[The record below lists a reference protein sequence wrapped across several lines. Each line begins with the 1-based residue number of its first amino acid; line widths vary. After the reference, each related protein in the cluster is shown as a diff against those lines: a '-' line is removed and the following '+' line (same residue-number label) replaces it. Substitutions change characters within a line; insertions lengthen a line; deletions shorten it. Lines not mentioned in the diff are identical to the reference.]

1 MRCAACQAMNRDR
14 AVFCRSCGARLD
26 HLCPHC
32 GAPVLHG
39 NRFCDVCGTALDA
52 AATDAPPAH
61 ATGSP
66 PAERPVPHP
75 LAEKIRSSRGL
86 LEGERKQVTV
96 MFCDIVRSMR
106 LAEELGPEAM
116 HGLLNEFFDL
126 ALGVV
131 HRYEGTINQF
141 LGDGFMALFGAPV
154 AHEDHERRA
163 ILSALGI
170 QRALRVRQAQERDW
184 AGHELRVRI
193 GMNSGPVVVG
203 SIGNNLRMDFTAVG
217 DTTNLAAR
225 LQQEAEPDAILA
237 SDSVV
242 RPLKEYLRV
251 EELGPVA
258 IKGRA
263 EPVTTYRI
271 LGLLTRLSPWE
282 AVVRP
287 RSALVGR
294 EHELAALRR
303 ALAEVERGRGMG
315 RAVGLIG
322 DPGVGK
328 SRLLF
333 EFRREVEARPIAWL
347 EGHCVSY
354 GAGVPYL
361 PWIDV
366 VRGRFGIGDGDAPE
380 VVVDKARRALA
391 ALDLTSRE
399 HLGHVLRL
407 LGIEEETDPTA
418 VLSPEAIKSGTVEAL
433 RQIVLRTSEREPTVL
448 AIENLHWM
456 DRSSEEC
463 LDALVDWA
471 ARARILLVAT
481 YRPPYRP
488 RWMERSHVD
497 QIAVASLTP
506 EESLAIVRSMPAGA
520 GLPEPTVAEILGKS
534 EGNPFFIEELTR
546 HVLEHPQNRP
556 DGELPGTIQEVLM
569 ARIDRLPVE
578 AKRLLQE
585 ASVIGRLVPHRLL
598 VALWERPEFLER
610 SLAELQ
616 RLELVHEE
624 TSGGEPIYVFKHALI
639 QEVAYGSLLTP
650 RRQSLHARVAAVL
663 ESLHAE
669 RIEDVDDRLA
679 YHYARTTASD
689 KAIEYLSRLAGRAA
703 RWYANAEAVAAYGE
717 ALAHARRLP
726 PGPERERQ
734 CLILSL
740 RQAHSLHFLGRFDE
754 ILDLLL
760 RQEPEVKLVGE
771 PAIAGEYY
779 FRLGRTY
786 DVLADHERA
795 VECARRA
802 IEEAERCVDR
812 TVEGKARFVL
822 AYVGYWTGHY
832 AEGVE
837 HGRQAVAALEGSP
850 ERWWLGEAHW
860 VIGINHAMTG
870 EFDAALAALERAQA
884 IGESLMD
891 PRLQSTVA
899 FTAGGIHA
907 LRGDAELG
915 VERCRRAVELARD
928 PVGTAV
934 ARGFLGASLL
944 EQGDAE
950 AAIPL
955 LERSVEQLGR
965 FRIRQT
971 QGWFTALLAQ
981 SCFLAGHLDRARGLA
996 QQALEMTLHAR
1007 AAHGA
1012 GWAQRT
1018 LGHVAQAEGAHPEAE
1033 RRLGEAAATF
1043 AAIGA
1048 RYEEARTRLDLAALH
1063 HARGGREAAVT
1074 ELERAC
1080 RLLRGL
1086 GARRY
1091 DGVLTALAGD
1101 LGVALPA

>member
-1 MRCAACQAMNRDR
+1 MQCPACQVTNREG
-14 AVFCRSCGARLD
+14 AAFCRACGGRLD
-26 HLCPHC
+26 HACPAC
-32 GAPVLHG
+32 GAPALPG
-39 NRFCDVCGTALDA
+39 NRFCDVCGAPLGGEA
-52 AATDAPPAH
+52 AGRSVP
-61 ATGSP
+61 
-66 PAERPVPHP
+66 RP
-75 LAEKIRSSRGL
+75 LIEKVRDSRGL

-116 HGLLNEFFDL
+116 HALLNEFFDL
-126 ALGVV
+126 ALGIV

-163 ILSALGI
+163 VLAALGI
-170 QRALRVRQAQERDW
+170 QRALGARQAQEREW
-184 AGHELRVRI
+184 VGRGLRVRI

-203 SIGNNLRMDFTAVG
+203 SIGDNLRMDFTAVG

-225 LQQEAEPDAILA
+225 LQQEAAPDTILA
-237 SDSVV
+237 SDAVV
-242 RPLKEYLRV
+242 RPLRDHLRV
-251 EELGPVA
+251 RELGALP

-263 EPVTTYRI
+263 EPAVTYQV
-271 LGLLTRLSPWE
+271 LGLVARSSPWE
-282 AVVRP
+282 AVAARP
-287 RSALVGR
+287 RAALVGR

-303 ALAEVERGRGMG
+303 ALGEVERGWGGG

-333 EFRREVEARPIAWL
+333 ELRRELEARPVAWL

-366 VRGRFGIGDGDAPE
+366 VRGRFGIAEGDAPE
-380 VVVDKARRALA
+380 AVAEKTGRALA
-391 ALDLTSRE
+391 ALDLTARE
-399 HLGHVLRL
+399 TLGHVLRL
-407 LGIEEETDPTA
+407 LGIEDETA
-418 VLSPEAIKSGTVEAL
+418 AGLSPEAIGSGTVEAL

-456 DRSSEEC
+456 DRASEEC
-463 LDALVDWA
+463 LDAIVDSA

-488 RWMERSHVD
+488 RWMERAHVN
-497 QIAVASLTP
+497 QIALASLTP
-506 EESLAIVRSMPAGA
+506 EDSLAIVRSVPGAGA
-520 GLPEPTVAEILGKS
+520 LPEPTVREILGKA

-546 HVLEHPQNRP
+546 HVVEHRQGGR
-556 DGELPGTIQEVLM
+556 DDELPGTIQEVLM
-569 ARIDRLPVE
+569 ARIDRLPAE
-578 AKRLLQE
+578 AKRLVQE

-598 VALWERPEFLER
+598 TALWERPEVLER
-610 SLAELQ
+610 PLAELQ
-616 RLELVHEE
+616 RLELLHEE

-650 RRQSLHARVAAVL
+650 RRQSLHARVAAAL
-663 ESLHAE
+663 ETLHAG
-669 RIEDVDDRLA
+669 RLEDVDDRLA
-679 YHYARTTASD
+679 YHYARTTSSG
-689 KAIEYLSRLAGRAA
+689 KAIEYLTRLADRAA

-726 PGPERERQ
+726 PGPERDRR
-734 CLILSL
+734 CLALSL

-760 RQEPEVKLVGE
+760 RQEGEVKRGGD

-795 VECARRA
+795 VDYAQRA
-802 IEEAERCVDR
+802 IEEAERCGDR

-822 AYVGYWTGHY
+822 AYVGYWTGRY

-860 VIGINHAMTG
+860 VIGINHAMAG
-870 EFDAALAALERAQA
+870 EFDQALAALERAQA

-899 FTAGGIHA
+899 FTVGGIHA
-907 LRGDAELG
+907 LQGASELA

-950 AAIPL
+950 GAIPL

-971 QGWFTALLAQ
+971 QGWFTAMLGQA
-981 SCFLAGHLDRARGLA
+981 CFLAGHHHRARGLA
-996 QQALEMTLHAR
+996 QQALEMTLHPR
-1007 AAHGA
+1007 HSHGA

-1018 LGHVAQAEGAHPEAE
+1018 LGHVARVEGDPAAAE
-1033 RRLGEAAATF
+1033 RCLLESTATF

-1048 RYEEARTRLDLAALH
+1048 HYEEARTRLDLAVLH
-1063 HARGGREAAVT
+1063 RDRGQREAGAR
-1074 ELERAC
+1074 ELERASS
-1080 RLLRGL
+1080 LLRAL
-1086 GARRY
+1086 GASRY
-1091 DGVLTALAGD
+1091 DATVSALATD
-1101 LGVALPA
+1101 LGVSPPA

>member
-1 MRCAACQAMNRDR
+1 VATAA
-14 AVFCRSCGARLD
+14 
-26 HLCPHC
+26 
-32 GAPVLHG
+32 
-39 NRFCDVCGTALDA
+39 NRFA
-52 AATDAPPAH
+52 
-61 ATGSP
+61 SP
-66 PAERPVPHP
+66 QSYTPKHLAERI
-75 LAEKIRSSRGL
+75 LTSKSA

-96 MFCDIVRSMR
+96 MFCDIVRSMP

-116 HGLLNEFFDL
+116 HALLNEFFDL

-170 QRALRVRQAQERDW
+170 QRELRARQTQERDGV
-184 AGHELRVRI
+184 GHELRVRI

-203 SIGNNLRMDFTAVG
+203 GIGDNLRMDFTAVG

-225 LQQEAEPDAILA
+225 LQQEAAPDAILA
-237 SDSVV
+237 SEAVV

-251 EELGPVA
+251 EALGPVA

-263 EPVTTYRI
+263 EPVITYRI
-271 LGLLTRLSPWE
+271 LGLVTHRSPWE
-282 AVVRP
+282 AGVARP

-294 EHELAALRR
+294 EHHLAALRR
-303 ALAEVERGRGMG
+303 ALTEVERGRGMG

-354 GAGVPYL
+354 GTGVPYL
-361 PWIDV
+361 PWIDM
-366 VRGRFGIGDGDAPE
+366 VRGRFGIGDGDPPD
-380 VVVDKARRALA
+380 VVADKARRALA
-391 ALDLTSRE
+391 ALDLTARE
-399 HLGHVLRL
+399 PLDHVLRL
-407 LGIEEETDPTA
+407 LGIEDKTDPVA
-418 VLSPEAIKSGTVEAL
+418 VLSPEAIKSGAVETL

-463 LDALVDWA
+463 LDALVA
-471 ARARILLVAT
+471 SASRARILLVAT

-488 RWMERSHVD
+488 RWMDQSHVD
-497 QIAVASLTP
+497 QIGLASLTP
-506 EESLAIVRSMPAGA
+506 EESRAIMRSVPAGS
-520 GLPEPTVAEILGKS
+520 GLSESTVAEILRKA
-534 EGNPFFIEELTR
+534 EGNPFFIEELTH
-546 HVLEHPQNRP
+546 HVVEHPQSDR

-569 ARIDRLPVE
+569 ARIDRLPAE

-585 ASVIGRLVPHRLL
+585 ASVIGRFVPHRLL
-598 VALWERPEFLER
+598 AALWEQPEMLER
-610 SLAELQ
+610 PLAELQ
-616 RLELVHEE
+616 RMELVHEE
-624 TSGGEPIYVFKHALI
+624 SSGGEPIYVFRHALI

-650 RRQSLHARVAAVL
+650 RRQSLHARVAAAL
-663 ESLHAE
+663 ETLHAG
-669 RIEDVDDRLA
+669 RLEDVDDSLA
-679 YHYARTTASD
+679 YHYARTTLSG
-689 KAIEYLSRLAGRAA
+689 KAIEYLTRLAGRAA

-717 ALAHARRLP
+717 GLAHARRLP
-726 PGPERERQ
+726 AGPERDRQ

-760 RQEPEVKLVGE
+760 RQEGEVKRLGD

-802 IEEAERCVDR
+802 IEEAERCADR

-832 AEGVE
+832 ADGVE
-837 HGRQAVAALEGSP
+837 HGRQAVTALEGSP
-850 ERWWLGEAHW
+850 ERWWLGEANW
-860 VIGINHAMTG
+860 VIGINHAMMG
-870 EFDAALAALERAQA
+870 EFDAALAALERARL

-899 FTAGGIHA
+899 FTVGGIHA
-907 LRGDAELG
+907 LRGASDLAI
-915 VERCRRAVELARD
+915 ERCRRAVELARD

-944 EQGDAE
+944 EQGDVE
-950 AAIPL
+950 EAIPL

-971 QGWFTALLAQ
+971 QGWFIAMQAQ
-981 SCFLAGHLDRARGLA
+981 AHLLAGHLDRARGLA
-996 QQALEMTLHAR
+996 QQALEMTLHPQHS
-1007 AAHGA
+1007 HGA
-1012 GWAQRT
+1012 GWARRT
-1018 LGHVAQAEGAHPEAE
+1018 LGHVAQAEGAAPEAE
-1033 RRLGEAAATF
+1033 RHLSEAAAIF
-1043 AAIGA
+1043 VAIGA

-1063 HARGGREAAVT
+1063 RDRGLHEAAVA
-1074 ELERAC
+1074 EMERAV

-1086 GARRY
+1086 GATRY
-1091 DGVLTALAGD
+1091 DATLSALAAA
-1101 LGVALPA
+1101 LGVPLPA

>member
-1 MRCAACQAMNRDR
+1 MRCAACQATNRDG
-14 AVFCRSCGARLD
+14 AAFCRSCGARLD
-26 HLCPHC
+26 LLCPAC
-32 GAPVLHG
+32 GAPALPG
-39 NRFCDVCGTALDA
+39 NRFCDACGAPLA
-52 AATDAPPAH
+52 AEP
-61 ATGSP
+61 
-66 PAERPVPHP
+66 ERLVPRP
-75 LAEKIRSSRGL
+75 LAEKIRGARGL

-116 HGLLNEFFDL
+116 HALLNEFFDL
-126 ALGVV
+126 ALDVV

-163 ILSALGI
+163 MLAALGI
-170 QRALRVRQAQERDW
+170 QRALRGRQAQERDW
-184 AGHELRVRI
+184 VGREVHVRI
-193 GMNSGPVVVG
+193 GLNSGPVVVG
-203 SIGNNLRMDFTAVG
+203 SIGDNLRMDFTAVG

-225 LQQEAEPDAILA
+225 LQQEAAPDTILA
-237 SDSVV
+237 SEAAV
-242 RPLKEYLRV
+242 RPLQDHLRV
-251 EELGPVA
+251 MELGPLP

-263 EPVTTYRI
+263 EPVVTYRV
-271 LGLLTRLSPWE
+271 LGLVARTSPWE
-282 AVVRP
+282 AAAARP
-287 RSALVGR
+287 RSTLVGR
-294 EHELAALRR
+294 EHELAVLRR

-333 EFRREVEARPIAWL
+333 EFRRELEARPITWL

-380 VVVDKARRALA
+380 VVADKAARGLA
-391 ALDLTSRE
+391 ALDLTGRE
-399 HLGHVLRL
+399 PLGHVLRL
-407 LGIEEETDPTA
+407 LGLEDETDPAAT
-418 VLSPEAIKSGTVEAL
+418 LSPEAIKSGTVEVL
-433 RQIVLRTSEREPTVL
+433 RQIVLRASEREPTVL
-448 AIENLHWM
+448 AIENLQWM

-463 LDALVDWA
+463 LDALVDSA
-471 ARARILLVAT
+471 ARAHILLVAT

-497 QIAVASLTP
+497 QIALASLTP
-506 EESLAIVRSMPAGA
+506 EDSLAIVRAVPAA
-520 GLPEPTVAEILGKS
+520 LDLPEPTVAEVLAKA

-546 HVLEHPQNRP
+546 HVVEHRARGG
-556 DGELPGTIQEVLM
+556 GELPGTIQEVLM
-569 ARIDRLPVE
+569 ARIDRLPAE

-598 VALWERPEFLER
+598 AALWERADVLER
-610 SLAELQ
+610 PLAELL
-616 RLELVHEE
+616 RLDLFHEE
-624 TSGGEPIYVFKHALI
+624 TSGGEPIYVFTHALI

-650 RRQSLHARVAAVL
+650 RRQSLHARVAAAL
-663 ESLHAE
+663 ETLHAG
-669 RIEDVDDRLA
+669 RLEDAEDRLA
-679 YHYARTTASD
+679 YHYARTTSSD
-689 KAIEYLSRLAGRAA
+689 KAIEYLTRLAGRAA

-726 PGPERERQ
+726 SGPARDRL
-734 CLILSL
+734 CLTLSL

-760 RQEPEVKLVGE
+760 RQEGDVKRGSD

-795 VECARRA
+795 VDCALRA
-802 IEEAERCVDR
+802 IEEAERCGDR

-822 AYVGYWTGHY
+822 AYVGYWTGRY
-832 AEGVE
+832 ADGVAQ
-837 HGRQAVAALEGSP
+837 GRQAVAALEGSA

-860 VIGINHAMTG
+860 VIGINHVMAG
-870 EFDAALAALERAQA
+870 EFDRALAALEQAQA
-884 IGESLMD
+884 IGERLMD

-899 FTAGGIHA
+899 FTVGGIHA
-907 LRGDAELG
+907 LQGASELA

-934 ARGFLGASLL
+934 ARGFLGAALL
-944 EQGDAE
+944 EKGDAE
-950 AAIPL
+950 GAIPL

-965 FRIRQT
+965 FRIRHT
-971 QGWFTALLAQ
+971 QGWFAAMLGQA
-981 SCFLAGHLDRARGLA
+981 CVLAGHLPRARGLA
-996 QQALEMTLHAR
+996 QQALEMTLHPR
-1007 AAHGA
+1007 QSYGA
-1012 GWAQRT
+1012 GWAHRT
-1018 LGHVAQAEGAHPEAE
+1018 LGRVALAEGDAGEAE
-1033 RRLGEAAATF
+1033 RCLIESAAAF
-1043 AAIGA
+1043 AAVGA
-1048 RYEEARTRLDLAALH
+1048 QYEEARSRLDLAVLH
-1063 HARGGREAAVT
+1063 RDLGRREAGAR
-1074 ELERAC
+1074 ELERAG

-1086 GARRY
+1086 GATRY
-1091 DGVLTALAGD
+1091 DAILGALATD
-1101 LGVALPA
+1101 LGASLPT

>member
-1 MRCAACQAMNRDR
+1 MRCAACQAMNRDG
-14 AVFCRSCGARLD
+14 AAFCRSCGTRLD
-26 HLCPHC
+26 HVCSSC
-32 GAPVLHG
+32 GAPVLRG
-39 NRFCDVCGTALDA
+39 NRFCDVCGTPLLVTPDA
-52 AATDAPPAH
+52 ASAAAPADPA
-61 ATGSP
+61 A
-66 PAERPVPHP
+66 RPVPGP

-116 HGLLNEFFDL
+116 HALLNEFFDL

-170 QRALRVRQAQERDW
+170 QRALRARQAQERDW
-184 AGHELRVRI
+184 AGHGVHVRI

-203 SIGNNLRMDFTAVG
+203 SIGDNLRMDFTAVG

-237 SDSVV
+237 SEAVV
-242 RPLKEYLRV
+242 RPLRDYLHV
-251 EELGPVA
+251 EELGPLP

-263 EPVTTYRI
+263 EPVTTYRV
-271 LGLLTRLSPWE
+271 LGLVTRRSPWE
-282 AVVRP
+282 AVAARL

-354 GAGVPYL
+354 GTGVPYL
-361 PWIDV
+361 PWIDL
-366 VRGRFGIGDGDAPE
+366 VRGRFGIGDGDPPE
-380 VVVDKARRALA
+380 VVADKARRALA
-391 ALDLTSRE
+391 ALDLTARE
-399 HLGHVLRL
+399 PLGHVLRL
-407 LGIEEETDPTA
+407 LGIEDETDPAA

-463 LDALVDWA
+463 LDALVDSA
-471 ARARILLVAT
+471 SRARILVVAT

-497 QIAVASLTP
+497 QIALASLTP
-506 EESLAIVRSMPAGA
+506 EESLAIVRSAPAAG
-520 GLPEPTVAEILGKS
+520 GLPESTVAEILGKA

-546 HVLEHPQNRP
+546 HVVEHRQPGR

-569 ARIDRLPVE
+569 ARIDRLPAE

-598 VALWERPEFLER
+598 VALWKQPEVLER
-610 SLAELQ
+610 SLGDLQ

-650 RRQSLHARVAAVL
+650 RRQSLHARVAAAL
-663 ESLHAE
+663 ETLHAG
-669 RIEDVDDRLA
+669 RLEDVDDRLA
-679 YHYARTTASD
+679 YHYARTTSSD
-689 KAIEYLSRLAGRAA
+689 KAIEYLTRLAGRAA

-717 ALAHARRLP
+717 GLAHARRLP
-726 PGPERERQ
+726 AGPERDRQ

-760 RQEPEVKLVGE
+760 RQEGEVKRIGD

-795 VECARRA
+795 VECAQRA
-802 IEEAERCVDR
+802 IEEAERCADR

-822 AYVGYWTGHY
+822 AYVGYWTGRY

-899 FTAGGIHA
+899 FTVGGIHA
-907 LRGDAELG
+907 LRGASDLAI
-915 VERCRRAVELARD
+915 ERCRRAMELARD

-944 EQGDAE
+944 EKGDGE

-971 QGWFTALLAQ
+971 QGWFIAMQAQ
-981 SCFLAGHLDRARGLA
+981 ACFLAGHLDRARGLA
-996 QQALEMTLHAR
+996 QQALEMTLHPR
-1007 AAHGA
+1007 HSHGA

-1018 LGHVAQAEGAHPEAE
+1018 LGRVAQAEGAAAEAE
-1033 RRLGEAAATF
+1033 RHLTEAAATF
-1043 AAIGA
+1043 TAIGA

-1063 HARGGREAAVT
+1063 RAGDRRGPAVA
-1074 ELERAC
+1074 ELERAA
-1080 RLLRGL
+1080 RLLREL
-1086 GARRY
+1086 GAGRY
-1091 DGVLTALAGD
+1091 DGVLRALAAD
-1101 LGVALPA
+1101 LGAAPPA

>member
-1 MRCAACQAMNRDR
+1 MRCAACQAMNRDG
-14 AVFCRSCGARLD
+14 AAFCRSCGTRLD
-26 HLCPHC
+26 HVCPVC

-39 NRFCDVCGTALDA
+39 NRFCDVCGAPLGAGSAL
-52 AATDAPPAH
+52 
-61 ATGSP
+61 
-66 PAERPVPHP
+66 RPVPRP
-75 LAEKIRSSRGL
+75 LADKVRASRGL

-96 MFCDIVRSMR
+96 MFCDIVRSMI

-116 HGLLNEFFDL
+116 HTLLNEFFDL

-141 LGDGFMALFGAPV
+141 LGDGFMALYGAPV

-163 ILSALGI
+163 VLAALGI
-170 QRALRVRQAQERDW
+170 QQALRARQAQERDW
-184 AGHELRVRI
+184 VGQGLRVRI
-193 GMNSGPVVVG
+193 GLNSGPVVVG
-203 SIGNNLRMDFTAVG
+203 SIGDNLRVDFTAVG

-225 LQQEAEPDAILA
+225 LQQEAAPDTILA
-237 SDSVV
+237 SEAVV
-242 RPLKEYLRV
+242 RPLRDYLRV
-251 EELGPVA
+251 RELGPLP

-263 EPVTTYRI
+263 EPVLSFRV
-271 LGLLTRLSPWE
+271 LGLVARTSPWE
-282 AVVRP
+282 AAASRP
-287 RSALVGR
+287 RIPLVGR
-294 EHELAALRR
+294 EHELATLRR
-303 ALAEVERGRGMG
+303 ALAEVERGRGVG

-328 SRLLF
+328 SRLLS
-333 EFRREVEARPIAWL
+333 EFRRELEARPVAWL

-366 VRGRFGIGDGDAPE
+366 VRGRFGIADGDPLE
-380 VVVDKARRALA
+380 VVAEKAGQALA
-391 ALDLTSRE
+391 ALDLPSRE
-399 HLGHVLRL
+399 SLGHVLRL
-407 LGIEEETDPTA
+407 LGIEDETA
-418 VLSPEAIKSGTVEAL
+418 VKLSPEAIGSGTVETL

-456 DRSSEEC
+456 DHSSEEC
-463 LDALVDWA
+463 LDALVDA
-471 ARARILLVAT
+471 ASRARILVVAT
-481 YRPPYRP
+481 YRSPYRP

-497 QIAVASLTP
+497 QIALASLTP
-506 EESLAIVRSMPAGA
+506 EDSLAIVRSVPGAGA
-520 GLPEPTVAEILGKS
+520 LSEPTVTEILGKA
-534 EGNPFFIEELTR
+534 EGNPFFLEELTR
-546 HVLEHPQNRP
+546 HVVEHRQGGRE
-556 DGELPGTIQEVLM
+556 GELPGTIQEVLM
-569 ARIDRLPVE
+569 ARIDRLPAE
-578 AKRLLQE
+578 AKRLVQE

-598 VALWERPEFLER
+598 TALWERPDVLER
-610 SLAELQ
+610 PLAELQ
-616 RLELVHEE
+616 RLELLHEE

-650 RRQSLHARVAAVL
+650 RRQSLHARVAAAL
-663 ESLHAE
+663 ETLHAG
-669 RIEDVDDRLA
+669 RLEDVDDRLA
-679 YHYARTTASD
+679 YHYARTTSSD
-689 KAIEYLSRLAGRAA
+689 KAIEYLTRLADRAA

-726 PGPERERQ
+726 PGPERDRR
-734 CLILSL
+734 CLTLSL
-740 RQAHSLHFLGRFDE
+740 RQAHSMHFLGRFDD

-760 RQEPEVKLVGE
+760 RQEGEVKRGGD

-795 VECARRA
+795 VDCARRA
-802 IEEAERCVDR
+802 IEEAERCGDR

-822 AYVGYWTGHY
+822 AYVGYWTGRY

-860 VIGINHAMTG
+860 VIGINHAMAG
-870 EFDAALAALERAQA
+870 EFDQALTALERAQA

-899 FTAGGIHA
+899 FTVGGIHA
-907 LRGDAELG
+907 LQGASELAL
-915 VERCRRAVELARD
+915 ERCRRAVELARD

-944 EQGDAE
+944 EKGDAE
-950 AAIPL
+950 GAIPL

-971 QGWFTALLAQ
+971 QGWFAAMLSQA
-981 SCFLAGHLDRARGLA
+981 CFLAGHHHRARGIA
-996 QQALEMTLHAR
+996 QQALEMTLHPR
-1007 AAHGA
+1007 HSHGA
-1012 GWAQRT
+1012 GWALRT
-1018 LGHVAQAEGAHPEAE
+1018 LGHVAQAEGNPAEAE
-1033 RRLGEAAATF
+1033 HCLIESIATF

-1048 RYEEARTRLDLAALH
+1048 HYEEARTRLDLAGLH
-1063 HARGGREAAVT
+1063 RGRGQREAAAR
-1074 ELERAC
+1074 ELEQAS

-1086 GARRY
+1086 GVSRY
-1091 DGVLTALAGD
+1091 DTTLGVLAAD
-1101 LGVALPA
+1101 LGVTLPP